1 MRKLRV
7 LVMMDEAL
15 VPPDSVEGMSGREIA
30 PFKTEYDVVN
40 TLRNCGHEVRPVGVK
55 TDLSVLAD
63 AIADFRPHICFNLVE
78 DFDGIPSRDQH
89 VVSYLELINQPYTGA
104 NPRGLTL
111 SRDKALTKKI
121 LSYHGILTPRFA
133 VFPVGRVIRRPQSLE
148 FPLLVKSL
156 TQEGS
161 VGISQASVIYNDQQL
176 AERVAFL
183 HDRFKTDVIAEQYIE
198 GRELYVSVMGNRKL
212 QTFPIWELCLEN
224 MPTESARI
232 ATAKVKWDEQYR
244 LRYGIASRAATDL
257 PEGIAEE
264 IAELGREIYRTLD
277 LSGYARIDLR
287 LTPSGEVY
295 LLEVNPNPQ
304 IARGEDFA
312 DSAAAAGVSYETLLQ
327 RILTLGTSYQPVGIA
342 A

>member
-15 VPPDSVEGMSGREIA
+15 VPPDSVEGMSAREIA
-30 PFKTEYDVVN
+30 PFKTEHDVVT
-40 TLRNCGHEVRPVGVK
+40 TLRAIGHDVRHVGVK
-55 TDLSVLAD
+55 TDLGVLART
-63 AIADFRPHICFNLVE
+63 IQDFQPQICFNLVE

-89 VVSYLELINQPYTGA
+89 VVSYLELLNQPYTGS

-111 SRDKALTKKI
+111 ARDKALTKKI
-121 LSYHGILTPRFA
+121 LSYHGILVPHFA
-133 VFPVGRVIRRPQSLE
+133 VFPVGRVVRRPQSLA

-161 VGISQASVIYNDQQL
+161 VGIAQASIVYDDLQFL
-176 AERVAFL
+176 DRVAFL
-183 HDRFKTDVIAEQYIE
+183 HERHNTDVIAEQYIE
-198 GRELYVSVMGNRKL
+198 GRELYVAVMGNRKL
-212 QTFPIWELCLEN
+212 QTFPIWELYLQN
-224 MPTESARI
+224 LPPQAARI

-244 LRYGIASRAATDL
+244 LRHRIASGPAIDL
-257 PEGIAEE
+257 PEGIARH
-264 IAELGREIYRTLD
+264 IAELARDIYRTLD

-287 LTPSGEVY
+287 LTPAGDVY
-295 LLEVNPNPQ
+295 LLEANPNPQ

-312 DSAAAAGVSYETLLQ
+312 DSAAAADVPYDTLLQ
-327 RILTLGTSYQPVGIA
+327 RILTLGMSYQGLRIA

>member
-7 LVMMDEAL
+7 LVMMDESL

-55 TDLSVLAD
+55 TDLSVLAN

-89 VVSYLELINQPYTGA
+89 VVSYLELINQSYTGA

-133 VFPVGRVIRRPQSLE
+133 VFPVGRVIRRPQSLG

-161 VGISQASVIYNDQQL
+161 VGISQASVIYSDQQL

-183 HDRFKTDVIAEQYIE
+183 HERFKTDVIAEQYIE

-212 QTFPIWELCLEN
+212 QTFPIWEL
-224 MPTESARI
+224 
-232 ATAKVKWDEQYR
+232 
-244 LRYGIASRAATDL
+244 
-257 PEGIAEE
+257 
-264 IAELGREIYRTLD
+264 
-277 LSGYARIDLR
+277 
-287 LTPSGEVY
+287 
-295 LLEVNPNPQ
+295 
-304 IARGEDFA
+304 
-312 DSAAAAGVSYETLLQ
+312 
-327 RILTLGTSYQPVGIA
+327 
-342 A
+342 